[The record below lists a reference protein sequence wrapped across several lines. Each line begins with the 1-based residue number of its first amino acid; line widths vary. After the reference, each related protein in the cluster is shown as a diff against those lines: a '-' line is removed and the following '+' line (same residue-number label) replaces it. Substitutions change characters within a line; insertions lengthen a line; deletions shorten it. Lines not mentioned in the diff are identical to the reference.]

1 MIVLLKYRIYQMV
14 LNDWQRGKLPFF
26 VPPPGCALEP
36 KPEGG
41 EATTE
46 DQPEEEEPEADDD
59 NDDDDND
66 DDGDVAVEDGSDAET
81 TCTTDTTRTTD
92 TTQTTDSLFENV
104 KFKDYDEG
112 DGGASLPGGGSER
125 STPVRRPP
133 PINLQAGLEKTRV
146 FFNQPS
152 GFFGFFWGF
161 FGFFNICAQKRGVLR
176 VFFGFKNTF
185 RCIQTLNYNH
195 SY

>member
-1 MIVLLKYRIYQMV
+1 MV

-41 EATTE
+41 EVTTE

-66 DDGDVAVEDGSDAET
+66 DDGDVAEEDGSDAET

-112 DGGASLPGGGSER
+112 GESAPLPGGGSER

-133 PINLQAGLEKTRV
+133 PINLQAELGKIRV
-146 FFNQPS
+146 LKKNQPS
-152 GFFGFFWGF
+152 GFFVFFLVFLVFCFFWF
-161 FGFFNICAQKRGVLR
+161 FGFFYIFAQKRELLG
-176 VFFGFKNTF
+176 FFSVSRILLGAS
-185 RCIQTLNYNH
+185 RL
-195 SY
+195 

>member
-1 MIVLLKYRIYQMV
+1 MV

-41 EATTE
+41 EPTTE
-46 DQPEEEEPEADDD
+46 DKPEEEEPEADDD
-59 NDDDDND
+59 DNDDDND
-66 DDGDVAVEDGSDAET
+66 DEDEEVEEGSDAET

-112 DGGASLPGGGSER
+112 GESASLPGGGSER

-133 PINLQAGLEKTRV
+133 PINLQVGLEKTWVFYTKKTSPVGFLV
-146 FFNQPS
+146 FFWVFW
-152 GFFGFFWGF
+152 FFYTF
-161 FGFFNICAQKRGVLR
+161 AQKREFLG
-176 VFFGFKNTF
+176 FFSVSRILLGAS
-185 RCIQTLNYNH
+185 RL
-195 SY
+195 

>member
-1 MIVLLKYRIYQMV
+1 MIVFAKYHIFQMV

-41 EATTE
+41 GEPTTE
-46 DQPEEEEPEADDD
+46 DQLDEEPEADDD
-59 NDDDDND
+59 GDDDDNNED
-66 DDGDVAVEDGSDAET
+66 EEVAEEEEGSDAET
-81 TCTTDTTRTTD
+81 TCTTDTARTTD

-112 DGGASLPGGGSER
+112 GDAPLPSGGSER

-133 PINLQAGLEKTRV
+133 PINLQAGLEKTRFFFLTSPWFFWVCLV
-146 FFNQPS
+146 FFIYLPRRES
-152 GFFGFFWGF
+152 F
-161 FGFFNICAQKRGVLR
+161 
-176 VFFGFKNTF
+176 
-185 RCIQTLNYNH
+185 
-195 SY
+195 